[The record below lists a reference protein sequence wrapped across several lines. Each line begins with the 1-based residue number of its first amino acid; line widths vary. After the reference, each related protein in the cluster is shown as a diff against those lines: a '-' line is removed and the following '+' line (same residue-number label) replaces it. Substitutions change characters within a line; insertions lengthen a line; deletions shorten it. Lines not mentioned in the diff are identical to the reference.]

1 MSNPFS
7 DDVMAAGYAAARPAV
22 HPRVIAILRSWL
34 GQHRLTR
41 AADVGCGAGL
51 STRPLLGLADVCV
64 GFDPSE
70 AMVRAA
76 RRVTPGATFVAAG
89 AERMPLRAGTVDL
102 LVAAGS
108 LNYTA
113 SLADVWPE
121 ARRVLTRRGCFVVY
135 DFSPGRAA
143 TAGPAL
149 AGWYSSFVSRY
160 PYPLS
165 QARPL
170 SPGIL
175 DTLAQGFEVARA
187 ESFDIALPMTAN
199 AYRAYMLTETNVQA
213 ATRGGTALDEIDA
226 WCADTLA
233 PVFAGE
239 TRDVRFTGYLA
250 QLSPSR

>member
-22 HPRVIAILRSWL
+22 HPRVIARLRPWL
-34 GQHRLTR
+34 GPGRVKR

-51 STRPLLGLADVCV
+51 STRPLLALADVCV

-89 AERMPLRAGTVDL
+89 AERMPLGAGAVDL
-102 LVAAGS
+102 LAAAGS

-113 SLADVWPE
+113 HLEQVWPE
-121 ARRVLTRRGCFVVY
+121 ARRVLTRRGVLVVY
-135 DFSPGRAA
+135 DFSPGRAS
-143 TAGPAL
+143 TDGPAL
-149 AGWYSSFVSRY
+149 GEWFTSFVTRY
-160 PYPLS
+160 PYPSS

-170 SPGIL
+170 SPEIL
-175 DTLAQGFEVARA
+175 AELAQGFEMARA
-187 ESFDIALPMTAN
+187 ETFDIALPMNAD

-213 ATRGGTALDEIDA
+213 ATRGGIAVSDIEA

-233 PVFAGE
+233 PVFGDQ
-239 TRDVRFTGYLA
+239 TRDVRFSGYLA
-250 QLSPSR
+250 QLAPSR